1 MVSRVTLPPLS
12 PKQILPRDSHA
23 PSVRAAADVL
33 SPAVREALEARALE
47 PIEAIGR
54 GATSVVYKARD
65 HRLEREVAV
74 KVTDPTTASVNAMG
88 RVSDEIRLVAA
99 LRHPNILPLFDAGR
113 AADGSIFSVMP
124 LATGATL
131 RQRLESGRLSPRE
144 ALRFALQIA
153 NALGYAHERGIV
165 HRDVKPDNIL
175 IEDGEAIIADFG
187 IARGS
192 SGSAWRERR
201 DHDDAGDRDPR
212 RTRAGTFV
220 GTPLYA
226 SPEQV
231 AGEREL
237 DGRSDLFSLG
247 AVLFEM
253 LTGRAAYAS
262 DDMQE
267 VFAARFKT
275 PPTLASA
282 GAALPREVE
291 TIIARALAPS
301 PDDRYASAREM
312 ASALENGL
320 VAVAGR
326 APRTRRIAAVS
337 AVVGVLA
344 IAAFF
349 SMRTQVPNNVPVL
362 DTHRVVVAD
371 FDNETGDSAFAP
383 LSDVASQL
391 IAARLQRNARV
402 AVVSA
407 VDWLP
412 RSARR
417 ARAVNGDAAKALLNV
432 AQSARAAT
440 VISGA
445 LYREAGGLRLLL
457 EVTDARSGVLVA
469 SAGPAPIEPAHPDR
483 GITPLGERVAT
494 VIDSLLT
501 PSPGSDGRP
510 PSPQKLPT
518 S

>member
-1 MVSRVTLPPLS
+1 MV
-12 PKQILPRDSHA
+12 
-23 PSVRAAADVL
+23 
-33 SPAVREALEARALE
+33 ARALE
-47 PIEAIGR
+47 PLEAIGR
-54 GATSVVYKARD
+54 GASSVVYKARD
-65 HRLEREVAV
+65 HRLERDVAV
-74 KVTDPTTASVNAMG
+74 KVTDPTTASVNALG

-131 RQRLESGRLSPRE
+131 RQRLDRGRLSPRE

-165 HRDVKPDNIL
+165 HRAVKPDNIL
-175 IEDGEAIIADFG
+175 VEDGEAIIADFG

-201 DHDDAGDRDPR
+201 DQDDVGDHDPR

-247 AVLFEM
+247 TVLFEM
-253 LTGRAAYAS
+253 LTGHAAYAS
-262 DDMQE
+262 EDIQT
-267 VFAARFKT
+267 VFAARFKS

-282 GAALPREVE
+282 GITVPREVE
-291 TIIARALAPS
+291 AIIARALAPS
-301 PDDRYASAREM
+301 PDDRYANAREM
-312 ASALENGL
+312 AAALESGL
-320 VAVAGR
+320 VAIAAR
-326 APRTRRIAAVS
+326 APRTRRIATASALLGALAV
-337 AVVGVLA
+337 
-344 IAAFF
+344 AAFLAL
-349 SMRTQVPNNVPVL
+349 RTPDPNDVPVL

-383 LSDVASQL
+383 LSDLASQL
-391 IAARLQRNARV
+391 IATRLQRNSRV
-402 AVVSA
+402 AIVSA
-407 VDWLP
+407 IDWLP
-412 RSARR
+412 RSARGSR
-417 ARAVNGDAAKALLNV
+417 AANGDAAKALRNV

-445 LYREAGGLRLLL
+445 LFREAGGLRLLL
-457 EVTDARSGVLVA
+457 EVTDARNGELVA

-483 GITPLGERVAT
+483 GVAPLGERVAAT
-494 VIDSLLT
+494 GVPAWLHRHPLANH
-501 PSPGSDGRP
+501 RW
-510 PSPQKLPT
+510 
-518 S
+518 